1 MTNGKKL
8 EGGFYGI
15 KILDACV
22 YLNKNRTGRHIKI
35 AYDILS
41 PEPFRDFFDS
51 DYMHQQKED
60 QKWNGYIYLPIPYP
74 GKKYNSSSVKKKFE
88 EFVHALENSN
98 PEYKYDRQVKSMIGL
113 RLGAYIEIQ
122 PHEYSNGFT
131 YGYKRVAK
139 YCSWDEYEAKRCDK
153 LPILETDKEE

>member
-8 EGGFYGI
+8 ESGFYGI

-74 GKKYNSSSVKKKFE
+74 GKKYNSSSIKKKFDGP
-88 EFVHALENSN
+88 FNI
-98 PEYKYDRQVKSMIGL
+98 PQDK
-113 RLGAYIEIQ
+113 
-122 PHEYSNGFT
+122 
-131 YGYKRVAK
+131 
-139 YCSWDEYEAKRCDK
+139 WDEMRAAQTAMNGK
-153 LPILETDKEE
+153 P